1 MKCLTALTLGVLLL
15 SAPAFAQEK
24 AQKAAAGKT
33 LAATGVVSAINAEW
47 ITVKAKGGEWKFS
60 VDKSTHV
67 SVAGATRKTAALKD
81 DKKPTRIN
89 EYVKVG
95 DSVTVK
101 YHDMGAIKHA
111 ADVIVRSSI
120 KK

>member
-1 MKCLTALTLGVLLL
+1 MQRLIALTLGVLLL
-15 SAPAFAQEK
+15 SAPAFAQDK
-24 AQKAAAGKT
+24 GQKSAADKT
-33 LAATGVVSAINAEW
+33 LSATGVVSAINAEW
-47 ITVKAKGGEWKFS
+47 ITVKAKGAEWKFA

-67 SVAGATRKTAALKD
+67 SVAGASRKTAALKD
-81 DKKPTRIN
+81 DKKPSQIH

-101 YHDMGAIKHA
+101 YHDKGATKHA

>member
-1 MKCLTALTLGVLLL
+1 MKCLPVLTFGILLL

-24 AQKAAAGKT
+24 APKSTADKT
-33 LAATGVVSAINAEW
+33 MTATGVVSAINAEW
-47 ITVKAKGGEWKFS
+47 ITIKAKGNEWKFS
-60 VDKSTHV
+60 VDKATHV
-67 SVAGATRKTAALKD
+67 SVAGATRKTAVLKD
-81 DKKPTRIN
+81 DKKPAQIH

-101 YHDMGAIKHA
+101 YHNTGATKHA

>member
-1 MKCLTALTLGVLLL
+1 MKCLPILALGVLLL
-15 SAPAFAQEK
+15 SAPAVAQEK
-24 AQKAAAGKT
+24 ARKSSADKT
-33 LAATGVVSAINAEW
+33 MAATGVVSAVNAEW
-47 ITVKAKGGEWKFS
+47 ITIKAKGSEWKFS

-67 SVAGATRKTAALKD
+67 SVAGASRKTAVLKD
-81 DKKPTRIN
+81 DKKPTLIN

-101 YHDMGAIKHA
+101 YHDVGGTKHA
-111 ADVIVRSSI
+111 ADVLVRSSI

>member
-1 MKCLTALTLGVLLL
+1 MKCLPVLTLGVLLL

-24 AQKAAAGKT
+24 AQKSAAAKT
-33 LAATGVVSAINAEW
+33 MAATGVVSAIDAEW
-47 ITVKAKGGEWKFS
+47 ITIKAKGSEWKFS

-67 SVAGATRKTAALKD
+67 SVVGATRKTAVLKD
-81 DKKPTRIN
+81 DKKPKQIN
-89 EYVKVG
+89 EYVKIG

-101 YHDMGAIKHA
+101 YHDMGATKHA